1 MDGLRVDAVSSMLYR
16 DYSRRDGE
24 WVANKYGG
32 NGNLEA
38 VDLLRKINKIMGV
51 ESPGFIMIAEEST
64 AWPLV
69 TAPPENDGLGFNFK
83 WNMGWMNDTLRY
95 VSMDPYFRRDN
106 HSLLTFLMMYAYSE
120 NFILPLSHDEVV
132 HGKKSLIDKML

>member
-1 MDGLRVDAVSSMLYR
+1 MRFLRWLYR
-16 DYSRRDGE
+16 DYSRNDGE

-38 VDLLRKINKIMGV
+38 VELFKRLNTLMNG
-51 ESPGFIMIAEEST
+51 EFPGFLMIAEEST

-95 VSMDPYFRRDN
+95 VSMRSGILGRIIIIF
-106 HSLLTFLMMYAYSE
+106 LLL
-120 NFILPLSHDEVV
+120 
-132 HGKKSLIDKML
+132 